1 MSAAAARI
9 AETPRLAG
17 ALEVFTLRCW
27 ASARLFAEGE
37 IDLHQAVDE
46 LQAAAER
53 DGLVDQISQD
63 EVQAIIAEAF
73 AKVC

>member
-9 AETPRLAG
+9 AETPRPA
-17 ALEVFTLRCW
+17 
-27 ASARLFAEGE
+27 ARLFAEGE
-37 IDLHQAVDE
+37 IGLHQAVDE

-53 DGLVDQISQD
+53 DGLVDQISQNK
-63 EVQAIIAEAF
+63 VQAIIAEAF